1 MLEKEISSTRKNWNR
16 FSPWFVELQFLLM
29 FPDNV
34 GVTLLRIKC
43 GNKWSMVLEFKV
55 KLTRLLFTNALN
67 GSVRIETFIRRR
79 YLQLLKECNPVI
91 TFRGLCDRSN
101 LLKLVNPLKAL
112 YWICDILSLV
122 RSSVIRLLKPL
133 KLSFISSCMSIL
145 TRRNV
150 RKDWRTVREPDGTS
164 FRLQR
169 SISNLWRLSLTAWNA
184 EGVRCRTL
192 ISTSSSEFWNKT

>member
-1 MLEKEISSTRKNWNR
+1 
-16 FSPWFVELQFLLM
+16 M
-29 FPDNV
+29 FPDNE

-43 GNKWSMVLEFKV
+43 GNKWSMVLDFKIKWV
-55 KLTRLLFTNALN
+55 RLLFTNALN
-67 GSVRIETFIRRR
+67 GSVRIETFIRSR

-101 LLKLVNPLKAL
+101 LLKRVNPLKAL

-133 KLSFISSCMSIL
+133 KLSFFSSCMSIL

-150 RKDWRTVREPDGTS
+150 CRDWITVREPDGTS

-184 EGVRCRTL
+184 EGVRCRSL
-192 ISTSSSEFWNKT
+192 ISTSSSDVNFWNKT